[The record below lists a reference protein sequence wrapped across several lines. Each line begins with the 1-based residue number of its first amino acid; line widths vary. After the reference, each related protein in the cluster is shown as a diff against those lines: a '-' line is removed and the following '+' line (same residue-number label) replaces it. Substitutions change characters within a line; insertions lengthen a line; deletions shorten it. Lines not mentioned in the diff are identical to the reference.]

1 MPPILKKDAL
11 INQTNVN
18 ETEATLKLGLK
29 FLLRRYLDNQN
40 EAIAQ
45 RIVQQLET
53 ILRHDD
59 CIGFPTERCHYHR
72 LLQNWRAKCLRLKP
86 AKT

>member
-1 MPPILKKDAL
+1 MPPMLKKDTL
-11 INQTNVN
+11 SDPSKVN
-18 ETEATLKLGLK
+18 DTEATLKLGLK
-29 FLLRRYLDNQN
+29 FLLRRYLENQH

-59 CIGFPTERCHYHR
+59 CIGFPNERCHYHR
-72 LLQNWRAKCLRLKP
+72 LLHNWRAQCLRLKP